1 MGEKPEAPGDSA
13 RLAPVPNVARLS
25 ITPVKG
31 TALQHPTEVHL
42 DSYGVAENRRF
53 FLIDSDGLL
62 FTGAKAPELMQI
74 HADYRPQGEY
84 LSLAFPDGS
93 VAEGSATTPGDPVE
107 VDFWGRPTHGRNL
120 EGTWTLALSGFV
132 GRSVRLVRAE
142 HFGGGTDVRPLT
154 LMSTASVEEL
164 SRRAGLADADG
175 RRFRMLM
182 ELGGC
187 EPHEE
192 DSWEGKLLRVGGSVV
207 RVGTRVPRCLVVNK
221 DPDSGD
227 RNLNALRVI
236 AQYRERNEGQLVFG
250 VYGDVEEPGLVR
262 VGDAAELT

>member
-1 MGEKPEAPGDSA
+1 
-13 RLAPVPNVARLS
+13 VPNVARFS

-31 TALQHPTEVHL
+31 TALQHPDEVHL

-53 FLIDSDGLL
+53 FLIDSDGRL

-74 HADYRPQGEY
+74 HADYRPEREH
-84 LSLAFPDGS
+84 LSLSFPDGN
-93 VAEGSATTPGDPVE
+93 VAEGSTAALSDPVE
-107 VDFWGRPTHGRNL
+107 VNFWGRPTFGHIL
-120 EGTWTLALSGFV
+120 EGTWALALSGFV

-164 SRRAGLADADG
+164 SRQAGLADADG
-175 RRFRMLM
+175 RRFRMLI

-192 DSWEGKLLRVGGSVV
+192 DSWEGKLLRLGESTV
-207 RVGTRVPRCLVVNK
+207 RVGTPVPRCLVVNK
-221 DPDSGD
+221 DPDTGD
-227 RNLNALRVI
+227 HTLNALRVI
-236 AQYRERNEGQLVFG
+236 AQYRERSDDGQLVFG

-262 VGDAAELT
+262 VGDTAELV